1 METQS
6 IIVLA
11 VVWLM
16 VAVPAIYFIVK
27 GSKGDCTPSE
37 KALTRNSAIGALV
50 FVTAIVL
57 LIYFAVKFDW

>member
-6 IIVLA
+6 VIVLL
-11 VVWLM
+11 VVWLAGAIP
-16 VAVPAIYFIVK
+16 AVYFIIK
-27 GSKGDCTPSE
+27 GSKGDCSPSE
-37 KALTRNSAIGALV
+37 KALTRNSSIGALV